1 MAAFPAAGAVRLFVG
16 KTHRATSPLIEGS
29 EHPAYA
35 PGSTELCFQSA
46 QDLLQRMPPHF
57 QVQALWVRNP
67 NHREMFNTLLA
78 RAQAA

>member
-1 MAAFPAAGAVRLFVG
+1 MAAFPAAGAVRFCVG
-16 KTHRATSPLIEGS
+16 KAHRATSPLIEGS
-29 EHPAYA
+29 EHPACA

-46 QDLLQRMPPHF
+46 PDLLQRMLPHF
-57 QVQALWVRNP
+57 QAQAKQVRDP